1 LFEDRMIGTVD
12 REGVLERCIDQ
23 AVVERPTETL
33 ELLRDAKLDAHAAGV
48 ADIVEEADVRLCS
61 TGGLEQNVVAI
72 ECVEGADVPAHSI
85 LRATAQAELC
95 CACDHLVERR
105 IGQERVRQVARRVGA
120 RACKL
125 DGCRRARRF
134 ADVGVQ
140 RRRLPQT
147 VRETERRIETLE
159 TMPAIELR
167 RGTRSIVQ
175 ANARRIEAAGYR
187 QMRAVRQRQP
197 VREISARNRHLAL
210 DVCEKLL
217 DENARA
223 RSGTILKQ
231 ARYFCHRMERRTTFL
246 ERDAY
251 EQVVGPTGELRAPAQ
266 LQRPTIAI
274 LPAAADVVDRIQLLA
289 VH

>member
-1 LFEDRMIGTVD
+1 
-12 REGVLERCIDQ
+12 
-23 AVVERPTETL
+23 
-33 ELLRDAKLDAHAAGV
+33 
-48 ADIVEEADVRLCS
+48 
-61 TGGLEQNVVAI
+61 
-72 ECVEGADVPAHSI
+72 
-85 LRATAQAELC
+85 
-95 CACDHLVERR
+95 CDHLVERR

-289 VH
+289 VHLRRNRIASHVEGHLDGIVVIGGAFAITIQVDEILDQELVVSELAFLEDGAVAVETVRVDVSVIGVACEHEGTRQRMLTGKNELHL